1 MERSDKKFY
10 GGCLFTACLFVI
22 LVVWIRWSD
31 SEDEAKSN
39 RYKELMSQIE
49 QEPSAEKAIV
59 LFNEAYENATSRNE
73 RRRARSGV
81 IALYEQLGNYSK
93 AHRLLDEFVDEFEES
108 KFTEIHRALLF
119 GKEGKTDKAIDIFES
134 VLAEKKE
141 YKEPGLFKRLWNS
154 YLDTGSGETHL
165 SNYYDYFFDFVCN
178 MVALGYESSLI
189 NDSTKRLKNKER
201 LFLLNPQIDEVAQ
214 SYIDFKIE
222 HPKSYG
228 GFEAE
233 KLDIMQKMHLFL
245 WTTSVSTENLIE
257 DIYRMKWNFA
267 TLYLLEY
274 DNLYGYQNTKQ
285 KINNLLKRNHT
296 TSEKYPMFL
305 IDAYMS
311 LGQADN
317 KSKITYDD
325 LRSFNKG
332 GMSFLVKLTP
342 TTLLNQESSFIKEGI
357 TDSRILIQC
366 NDWHFS
372 HGTYFLPDSVAKYKG
387 KEKHLVLLSDDYR
400 LDTLTINTD
409 KLGVRI
415 ENVAIPIALYE
426 LLLHDFSNRTNV
438 N

>member
-1 MERSDKKFY
+1 M
-10 GGCLFTACLFVI
+10 VI
-22 LVVWIRWSD
+22 WIRCSD
-31 SEDEAKSN
+31 SEDEAKAQ

>member
-1 MERSDKKFY
+1 
-10 GGCLFTACLFVI
+10 
-22 LVVWIRWSD
+22 
-31 SEDEAKSN
+31 
-39 RYKELMSQIE
+39 
-49 QEPSAEKAIV
+49 
-59 LFNEAYENATSRNE
+59 
-73 RRRARSGV
+73 
-81 IALYEQLGNYSK
+81 
-93 AHRLLDEFVDEFEES
+93 
-108 KFTEIHRALLF
+108 
-119 GKEGKTDKAIDIFES
+119 
-134 VLAEKKE
+134 
-141 YKEPGLFKRLWNS
+141 
-154 YLDTGSGETHL
+154 
-165 SNYYDYFFDFVCN
+165 
-178 MVALGYESSLI
+178 
-189 NDSTKRLKNKER
+189 
-201 LFLLNPQIDEVAQ
+201 
-214 SYIDFKIE
+214 
-222 HPKSYG
+222 
-228 GFEAE
+228 
-233 KLDIMQKMHLFL
+233 
-245 WTTSVSTENLIE
+245 
-257 DIYRMKWNFA
+257 
-267 TLYLLEY
+267 
-274 DNLYGYQNTKQ
+274 
-285 KINNLLKRNHT
+285 
-296 TSEKYPMFL
+296 MFL